1 MSYNGSGTFNINTA
15 GQPVVTGT
23 TITST
28 AFNLLTADLAS
39 GLTTALTKDGQTT
52 PTANIPMGTFKITG
66 LGAGSAATD
75 AAQYGQL
82 QAGAT
87 TIATV
92 SGTDTLTGTLAPAI
106 TAYATGNLFSFVA
119 VATNTGA
126 VTINLNSLGAK
137 SITKSGTTALAAGD
151 LVSGQVYLIEYD
163 GTRFQLIN
171 PSNVLGVSSISFGST
186 GLTPSTS
193 TTGAVTVAGTLA
205 VANGGT
211 NITSYAVGDIIFAST
226 TGVLSKLADVAT
238 GNALISGGVNTAPS
252 YGKIGLATHVSG
264 NLPVTNLN
272 SGTSASASTFWRGD
286 GTWAAASG
294 SAATPTVEGSVYGKM
309 TASGG
314 TPYLTALGYNAGVA
328 TTGTYNTAVG
338 AFALQ
343 TNSTGASNTAIGS
356 NALYSLTT
364 GSNNTA
370 IGQFSLYTTSTSNNN
385 VAVGDNAL
393 YYATTGNSNVAVGP
407 TSLYATNTGSNN
419 TATGRSALRSN
430 TAGGDNTA
438 IGYQA
443 LYSSTGS
450 ANTAVGKDA
459 LLNTTAGDS
468 CAFGWISLT
477 SATTGRHA
485 SFGSASLYSTTTGT
499 SLAGFGY
506 AALASNT
513 TGSGNA
519 GFGYGALQNTTTG
532 SGNTAL
538 NPLNSGTNYAPVFD
552 PTTHDNRFCMG
563 STGVTNAYIQV
574 AWTVVSDAR
583 DKTDF
588 APVPHG
594 LEFVTQLQPTAY
606 RYKQT
611 REATEGHGP
620 IRYGFK
626 AQDVLAL
633 EGSNPV
639 IVDAEDS
646 EKLRFN
652 DQSMIAV
659 LVKAIQEL
667 KAEFDLYKSTHP

>member
-1 MSYNGSGTFNINTA
+1 MSYNGTGTFNINTA

-28 AFNLLTADLAS
+28 AFNLLTADLAT

-92 SGTDTLTGTLAPAI
+92 SGTDTLTGTLTPAI

-119 VATNTGA
+119 ANTNTGA
-126 VTINLNSLGAK
+126 TTINLNSLGAK
-137 SITKSGTTALAAGD
+137 SITKLGTSALIAGD

-171 PSNVLGVSSISFGST
+171 PSATGVSTISFGST
-186 GLTPSTS
+186 GLTPATATS
-193 TTGAVTVAGTLA
+193 GAVTVAGTLA
-205 VANGGT
+205 IANGGT
-211 NITSYAVGDIIFAST
+211 GTTST
-226 TGVLSKLADVAT
+226 TF
-238 GNALISGGVNTAPS
+238 VN
-252 YGKIGLATHVSG
+252 LATNVTG

-286 GTWAAASG
+286 GTWASAG
-294 SAATPTVEGSVYGKM
+294 GTAATPTALGAVYAKQ
-309 TASGG
+309 TTSGG
-314 TPYLTALGYNAGVA
+314 TPFLTAFGYNAGVA
-328 TTGTYNTAVG
+328 TTGTNCTAVG
-338 AFALQ
+338 TSALK
-343 TNSTGASNTAIGS
+343 TNSS
-356 NALYSLTT
+356 
-364 GSNNTA
+364 
-370 IGQFSLYTTSTSNNN
+370 
-385 VAVGDNAL
+385 
-393 YYATTGNSNVAVGP
+393 GN
-407 TSLYATNTGSNN
+407 
-419 TATGRSALRSN
+419 
-430 TAGGDNTA
+430 DNTSF
-438 IGYQA
+438 G
-443 LYSSTGS
+443 SSSLFSNITGS
-450 ANTAVGKDA
+450 ANSAFGKDA
-459 LLNTTAGDS
+459 LKASTAGDNS
-468 CAFGWISLT
+468 AFGWIALSST
-477 SATTGRHA
+477 TTGRHA
-485 SFGSASLYSTTTGT
+485 AFGSASIYSNTTGT
-499 SLAGFGY
+499 KLAGFGY
-506 AALASNT
+506 ASLASNT

-519 GFGYGALQNTTTG
+519 GFGHEALQNITTG

-538 NPLNSGTNYAPVFD
+538 NPLSSGTNYVPVFD

-563 STGVTNAYIQV
+563 STAVTNAYIQV